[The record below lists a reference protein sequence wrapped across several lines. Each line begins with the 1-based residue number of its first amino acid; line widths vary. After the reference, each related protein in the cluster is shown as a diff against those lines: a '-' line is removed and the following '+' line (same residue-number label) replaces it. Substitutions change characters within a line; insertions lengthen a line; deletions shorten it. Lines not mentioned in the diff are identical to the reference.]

1 MSEHNTQTTQWDE
14 GQIWVKTC
22 HNATRKLLALLLSY
36 GNQKKLHISTTELD
50 LSSGE
55 PLDYGPRFVEP
66 FSRGKMREYVNK
78 STFCHKFDIHGLY
91 IKDTPDSY
99 RFRRWHNARHLI
111 GILHGTLADVFDD
124 DVPDR
129 IPDEE

>member
-14 GQIWVKTC
+14 GQIWVKIC
-22 HNATRKLLALLLSY
+22 HNATRKLLALLLSR
-36 GNQKKLHISTTELD
+36 NNEKKLHISTTELD

-66 FSRGKMREYVNK
+66 FSRDQMREHVNN
-78 STFCHKFDIHGLY
+78 STLYDKFDIHGIY
-91 IKDTPDSY
+91 IDDTPDLY
-99 RFRRWHNARHLI
+99 RFRRWHISRHLI
-111 GILHGTLADVFDD
+111 GILHATLHDIFGYSL
-124 DVPDR
+124 PGR